1 MSKLIA
7 WASLALLAVA
17 GCGAAARAASPVA
30 SSPLVVMGNRH
41 MLRGVPDCMQANN
54 YSCGVGSAQA
64 VLQYYGIWGYQ
75 DELARALGTSARDG
89 THPARLAAYL
99 NKQGLKAAIQENM
112 SLAELEKVVDEGN
125 LTIIDYQ
132 AYRESP
138 NVAYATDWEDGHYS
152 IVVGYDQDK
161 IYIED
166 PSMFGSVGFLG
177 RNELLTRWRDYEIEQ
192 GKRREYV
199 RMGIVVRGKPVPQ
212 PDFSHID

>member
-1 MSKLIA
+1 MM
-7 WASLALLAVA
+7 
-17 GCGAAARAASPVA
+17 
-30 SSPLVVMGNRH
+30 VMGDRH
-41 MLRGVPDCMQANN
+41 LLRGVPDCMQANN

-64 VLQYYGIWGYQ
+64 VLQYFGTWGYQ
-75 DELARALGTSARDG
+75 DEMARAMGTSANDG
-89 THPARLAAYL
+89 THPARLTSYL
-99 NKQGLKAAIQENM
+99 NKQGLKAQVQENM
-112 SLAELEKVVDEGN
+112 TLTDLEKVVNEGN

-138 NVAYATDWEDGHYS
+138 NVDYATDWEDGHYS
-152 IVVGYDQDK
+152 IVVGYDKDK

-212 PDFSHID
+212 PDFTHID